1 MHDMTDQDILNMALK
16 IQCESTDSLKR
27 SVRLMR
33 EMLETQ
39 HNTMKMLDE
48 NYRAKQRISERE
60 DDMESERVHA
70 EKVARKMASCWIVS
84 CCHDPAPKK
93 WTRNKRKWADE
104 APPPPPPKEPP
115 YKHLLEP
122 LPDWNPV
129 TLDDHLRVQAQL
141 LALVDEYTIVLE
153 QRSATMSEQVAIS
166 AEVTTELL
174 DTSAELKMRLR
185 STANYVERIW

>member
-1 MHDMTDQDILNMALK
+1 MTDQDLLDMALK

-39 HNTMKMLDE
+39 HNTMMMLDE
-48 NYRAKQRISERE
+48 NYMAKQRISERE
-60 DDMESERVHA
+60 DDVESERVRA
-70 EKVARKMASCWIVS
+70 ETEARKLAGCLIFSSCFR
-84 CCHDPAPKK
+84 DPGPKK
-93 WTRNKRKWADE
+93 KWDNSH
-104 APPPPPPKEPP
+104 PPPLPLREPP

-122 LPDWNPV
+122 LPEWNPV

-153 QRSATMSEQVAIS
+153 QRTATMGQQVAIS

-174 DTSAELKMRLR
+174 DTSAELKRRLR
-185 STANYVERIW
+185 STANYVAGLW